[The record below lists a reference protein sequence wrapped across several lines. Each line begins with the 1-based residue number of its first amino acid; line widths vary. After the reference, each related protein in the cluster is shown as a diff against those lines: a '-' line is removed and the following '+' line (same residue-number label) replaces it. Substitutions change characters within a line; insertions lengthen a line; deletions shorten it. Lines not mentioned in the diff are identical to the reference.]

1 MFKKSFKRT
10 LAILAT
16 MLIAFVAV
24 TPINASAAWAKDSKG
39 NYYYKDDSG
48 KFLTGF
54 QTIGDNTYYF
64 GKDGKMYTSK
74 WVTTTS
80 GSKYYFKKD
89 GTMTTGKI
97 KLNGKVYEFDSSGKL
112 IVPSKLWKP
121 FEGLEWGM
129 SKEEVIKALDLEEDD
144 YTLIDDALI
153 VGTTLFGTAYGFD
166 ESGLVA
172 FTHLM
177 LNNSFETYEELLVSD
192 GFEFVSSKDNNTMG
206 NTSIYFKGDELL
218 AEISYNPEFSIG
230 DSSSKVTAY
239 SIIYIG

>member
-10 LAILAT
+10 LAILTT

-80 GSKYYFKKD
+80 GNKYYFKKD

-97 KLNGKVYEFDSSGKL
+97 KLNGKVYEFDSNGKL

-121 FEGLEWGM
+121 LEGLEWGM

-144 YTLIDDALI
+144 YESEENTL
-153 VGTTLFGTAYGFD
+153 TTYYFLSETIYTFD
-166 ESGLVA
+166 ESGLIG
-172 FTHLM
+172 FTHII
-177 LNNSFETYEELLVSD
+177 LNNSFKTYEELLVSD
-192 GFEFVSSKDNNTMG
+192 GFEFFG
-206 NTSIYFKGDELL
+206 NEEDDTFGNISFYYKGDELM
-218 AEISYNPEFSIG
+218 AAISYNPEFSSG
-230 DSSSKVTAY
+230 NTSLKVTAY
-239 SIIYIG
+239 MIAYIG